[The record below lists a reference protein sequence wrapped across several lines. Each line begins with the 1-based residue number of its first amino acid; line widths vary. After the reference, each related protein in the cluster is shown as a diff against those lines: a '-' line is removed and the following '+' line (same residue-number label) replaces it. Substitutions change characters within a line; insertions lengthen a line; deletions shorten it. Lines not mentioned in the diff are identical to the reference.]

1 MGADEEI
8 AAAADDHRIRA
19 VVAEDAGT
27 STFADATS
35 VLCTSAEAIMLPAVW
50 LTFTSAD
57 LLSDATPKRSSYLHW
72 LRLSGGGIHSRGPS
86 SHLPVGGSVDR
97 QEHHCQVNGVVDT
110 QLLGPSGGTEIPC
123 DGQRPAN
130 VT

>member
-1 MGADEEI
+1 MGAEEAI

-35 VLCTSAEAIMLPAVW
+35 VFCTSAEAIMLPALW

-72 LRLSGGGIHSRGPS
+72 LRLSGGIHSRGPS
-86 SHLPVGGSVDR
+86 SHFPVGGSVDR

-110 QLLGPSGGTEIPC
+110 QLLGPSGGTVIPF
-123 DGQRPAN
+123 DGQRAAN